1 MRVCYYHGEEIN
13 VDVDNLED
21 FIYVESEGEYHHKDD
36 VTRCD
41 ACGEWLV
48 KEDATYNSDAEA
60 YFCDDQCEAKYI
72 KENFY
77 YSEYDDDYF
86 HNKDDITSIQTWDEE
101 TQSYKQISI
110 SCLSRGYLIRE
121 GKAFGAG
128 DTWFTTAA

>member
-1 MRVCYYHGEEIN
+1 MRC
-13 VDVDNLED
+13 
-21 FIYVESEGEYHHKDD
+21 
-36 VTRCD
+36 
-41 ACGEWLV
+41 LV

-86 HNKDDITSIQTWDEE
+86 HNEDDITSIQTWDEE